1 MGLVNGTTHIGLSPQ
16 MSINKQENL
25 LQTYPQ
31 ANTILNLGSLFRYFL
46 CPVKLTELTKK
57 QKKMIFY
64 KQTPFYGS
72 KCILIATLQMNINGL
87 KKNP

>member
-57 QKKMIFY
+57 
-64 KQTPFYGS
+64 
-72 KCILIATLQMNINGL
+72 
-87 KKNP
+87 